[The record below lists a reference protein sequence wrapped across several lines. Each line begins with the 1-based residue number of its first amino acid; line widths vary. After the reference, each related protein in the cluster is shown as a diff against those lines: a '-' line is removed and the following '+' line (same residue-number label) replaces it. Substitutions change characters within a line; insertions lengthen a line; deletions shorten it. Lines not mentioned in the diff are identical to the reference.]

1 MTMAETTSTRT
12 KTELKPLEV
21 GVGAGAAVI
30 TAFASSYL
38 GTAGTLTG
46 AALASI
52 VATVSTSVL
61 RSSVH
66 RTNESLLR
74 TTARLRQGTLGPE
87 LGGGATGGATA
98 VDPGVAAVD
107 EAELAAIQ
115 PDEPEPP
122 TATMLTRRRRPKWAV
137 LTAGAVAAFVVALVA
152 ITGIESIIGKPLAAL
167 IGNEKGGGTTI
178 GRSVGSE
185 PAPATGEQDTP
196 TPTPTSTAGSPT
208 PSDSPTP
215 TASSIPSGE
224 PSSPVATEPTGQPTP
239 QPTVTAPAPT
249 LAPSP

>member
-87 LGGGATGGATA
+87 LGGGATA